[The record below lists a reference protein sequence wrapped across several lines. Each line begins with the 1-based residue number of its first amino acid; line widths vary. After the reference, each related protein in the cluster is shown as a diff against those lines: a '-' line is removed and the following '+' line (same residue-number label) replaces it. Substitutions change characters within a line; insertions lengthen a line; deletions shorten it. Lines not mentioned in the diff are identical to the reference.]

1 MKYTSVQ
8 IGALVRETRM
18 SLGLTQESLALAA
31 GTGMRF
37 IIDLEKGKP
46 TCQLQK
52 ALTVLN
58 TLGIKMTLD
67 PPIAQATERQ
77 KKEQDVR

>member
-1 MKYTSVQ
+1 MKQTSVQ
-8 IGALVRETRM
+8 IGELVRVTRVL
-18 SLGLTQESLALAA
+18 LGLTQESLALAA

-52 ALTVLN
+52 TLTVLN
-58 TLGIKMTLD
+58 TLGILISFNLPVTEPGHGVKK
-67 PPIAQATERQ
+67 AQADR
-77 KKEQDVR
+77 

>member
-8 IGALVRETRM
+8 IGELVKGTRNR
-18 SLGLTQESLALAA
+18 LGLTQENLALAA
-31 GTGMRF
+31 GTGLRF

-52 ALTVLN
+52 TLTVLN
-58 TLGIKMTLD
+58 TLGIGISFN
-67 PPIAQATERQ
+67 PPVTEPDHDMKRA
-77 KKEQDVR
+77 

>member
-1 MKYTSVQ
+1 M
-8 IGALVRETRM
+8 RETRTG
-18 SLGLTQESLALAA
+18 LGLTQENLALAA

-52 ALTVLN
+52 TLTVLT
-58 TLGIKMTLD
+58 TLGIQINLS
-67 PPIAQATERQ
+67 PAQGAASQ
-77 KKEQDVR
+77 GAKKALGS